1 MKVYLDNAATTTL
14 SRTVFQAMEPYLFEH
29 FGNPSSAHQQG
40 QAARTALE
48 ESRASIAALLNTEP
62 NSIIFTSGGT
72 EADNLAIISAIRSH
86 GIRLAI
92 TSSLEHH
99 AVLNTLKQLE
109 KAGEIQLL
117 YLKHDERGNLSPSQ
131 LERLLEANG
140 KAFVSLMHGNNEIG
154 NLNDIY
160 QFAEVC
166 KSYGAIF
173 HSDTVQ
179 SIYQYKYDTQILK
192 ADFLVGSAH
201 KFHGPKGVGF
211 LYARNPEI
219 IRPLINGGAQERG
232 LRSGTENVSGIVGL
246 AEALKLAQSNL
257 EHHQHHV
264 SNLKEKMI
272 NNLISKI
279 PGVKFNGNSGNKRL
293 SLSSVLSVSIPNT
306 DNGQSPLS
314 YLDQHQIYAS
324 GGSACSSKSVS
335 HVLNAIG
342 TDVNQNTIRFS
353 FSSLTTEAEVDFAVE
368 TLAGLFVK
376 TALQEVHVLC

>member
-40 QAARTALE
+40 RAARSAIET
-48 ESRASIAALLNTEP
+48 SRATIASLLNTTP
-62 NSIIFTSGGT
+62 DTIIFTSGGT
-72 EADNLAIISAIRSH
+72 EADNLAIISAIRAH
-86 GIRLAI
+86 GIKLAI
-92 TSSLEHH
+92 TSNLEHH

-117 YLKHDERGNLSPSQ
+117 YLKHDARGNISVAQ
-131 LERLLEANG
+131 LERLLEAND

-154 NLNDIY
+154 NLNDIH

-179 SIYQYKYDTQILK
+179 SIYQYQYDTQLLK

-246 AEALKLAQSNL
+246 AEALNLAQSNL
-257 EHHQHHV
+257 QHHQQHV

-272 NNLISKI
+272 NDLISKI
-279 PGVKFNGNSGNKRL
+279 PGIKFNGNSGNKRL
-293 SLSSVLSVSIPNT
+293 SLPSVLSVSIPT
-306 DNGQSPLS
+306 ADNGQSPLS

-342 TDVNQNTIRFS
+342 TDSSQHTIRFS
-353 FSSLTTEAEVDFAVE
+353 FSTLTTAEEIEYAVDK
-368 TLAGLFVK
+368 LSGLFVK
-376 TALQEVHVLC
+376 SALKEVHVMC

>member
-40 QAARTALE
+40 GAARSAIET
-48 ESRASIAALLNTEP
+48 SRATIASLLNTTP
-62 NSIIFTSGGT
+62 DSIIFTSGGT
-72 EADNLAIISAIRSH
+72 EADNLAITSAIRAH
-86 GIRLAI
+86 GIKLAI

-109 KAGEIQLL
+109 RAGEIRLL
-117 YLKHDERGNLSPSQ
+117 YLKHDERGNISVTQ
-131 LERLLEANG
+131 LERLLEANER
-140 KAFVSLMHGNNEIG
+140 AFVSLMHGNNEIG
-154 NLNDIY
+154 NLNDIH

-179 SIYQYKYDTQILK
+179 SIYQYTYNTQLLK

-211 LYARNPEI
+211 LYARNPEM

-246 AEALKLAQSNL
+246 AEALNLAQSNL
-257 EHHQHHV
+257 QHHQQYV

-272 NNLISKI
+272 NDLISKI
-279 PGVKFNGNSGNKRL
+279 PGIKFNGNSGNKRL
-293 SLSSVLSVSIPNT
+293 SLPSVLSVSIPNA

-342 TDVNQNTIRFS
+342 IDSNQHTIRFS
-353 FSSLTTEAEVDFAVE
+353 FSTLTTAGEIDYAVE
-368 TLAGLFVK
+368 KLAGLFVK
-376 TALQEVHVLC
+376 SALKEVHVLC